1 MNNKR
6 NLILLLLLVCLQLF
20 VPAKMIYDHEAILN
34 KGKVFKF
41 KTAPVD
47 PSDPIRGKY
56 ITLQFEAN
64 RFYTTRNAA
73 WYSNQEVFATLGED
87 KDGFAKIANVSTSQP
102 ESADYIK
109 TNIDYYQNS
118 DSAYIVLNFPF
129 TKFYMEESK
138 AAPAEKAY
146 IDAARDTA
154 SVIYAKVSVLN
165 GSAVISNVFI
175 KDVPLVNK

>member
-6 NLILLLLLVCLQLF
+6 NLLLLLLLIFAQLF
-20 VPAKMIYDHEAILN
+20 VPGKMIYDHEAILN
-34 KGKVFKF
+34 SGKVFKF

-47 PSDPIRGKY
+47 PSDPVRGKY

-73 WYSNQEVFATLGED
+73 WYSNQEVFATLDVD
-87 KDGFAKIANVSTSQP
+87 KDGFAKIANVSSSQP
-102 ESADYIK
+102 ESGDYIK

-118 DSAYIVLNFPF
+118 DSAFIALNFPF

-146 IDAARDTA
+146 FDAARDTT
-154 SVIYAKVSVLN
+154 SVTYAKVSVLN
-165 GSAVISNVFI
+165 GRAVISNVFI
-175 KDVPLVNK
+175 KDVPLVDF

>member
-56 ITLQFEAN
+56 ITLQFEA
-64 RFYTTRNAA
+64 
-73 WYSNQEVFATLGED
+73 QILHDQKCCLVFQSGS
-87 KDGFAKIANVSTSQP
+87 IC
-102 ESADYIK
+102 
-109 TNIDYYQNS
+109 NS
-118 DSAYIVLNFPF
+118 
-129 TKFYMEESK
+129 
-138 AAPAEKAY
+138 
-146 IDAARDTA
+146 
-154 SVIYAKVSVLN
+154 
-165 GSAVISNVFI
+165 
-175 KDVPLVNK
+175 